1 MSEPSLLPRLLEP
14 DTVIDGR
21 YRIESLLEQG
31 SMGAVYA
38 ARHIQLDEPVALK
51 FLSQP
56 KAEQA
61 GFRARFLREAQVTA
75 KLRGR
80 NIVRTSD
87 FGVDDADRPFLVM
100 ELLEGDSLRE
110 KLAHTG
116 RLPIPLAVDY
126 AVQICQ
132 GLAEAHRR
140 GVVHR
145 DLKPANLFIIQDVD
159 GSELVKILDFGLSKL
174 RFLVD
179 EDITAEGTSMG
190 SPKYMAPELIGSA
203 ETADEKADIWSLG
216 AILYEML
223 AGAPPFRA
231 PSTARLIMQVASGK
245 GIVPLTQERPEVS
258 PALNDA
264 ILRCLTKDLAQRTE
278 SVGSLAAQLSA
289 AVPEAGLEQ
298 AAQQVVDIL
307 FKSERR
313 VRQSPARLG
322 EGSTGDAA
330 GNRLRSEVNENRS
343 DTSNGASNPGA
354 AVLTWVAS
362 LIALGVIAALAW
374 FAFGPTSSSSVGDGH
389 DAPIESPQP
398 SEVSTSTS
406 SAPTA
411 TASASADVQPGPTH
425 GRGPSS
431 SASAHP
437 GDQLTG
443 RPPSVRSSHPAGSD
457 PFESR
462 Y

>member
-14 DTVIDGR
+14 GAVIDGR

-31 SMGAVYA
+31 SMGSVYA
-38 ARHIQLDEPVALK
+38 GRHIQLDEPVAIK

-100 ELLEGDSLRE
+100 ELLEGVSLRE

-116 RLPIPLAVDY
+116 RLPIPVAVDY

-145 DLKPANLFIIQDVD
+145 DLKPANLFIIKDVD

-174 RFLVD
+174 RFQLD
-179 EDITAEGTSMG
+179 EDLTAQGTSMG

-223 AGAPPFRA
+223 AGDPPFRA
-231 PSTARLIMQVASGK
+231 QSTAKLIMQVASGK
-245 GIVPLTQERPEVS
+245 GIVPLTQERSEVS
-258 PALNDA
+258 PPLNDA
-264 ILRCLTKDLAQRTE
+264 ILQCLTKDLVQRTE
-278 SVGSLAAQLSA
+278 SVGTLAAQLAA
-289 AVPEAGLEQ
+289 AVPEAAVEQ
-298 AAQQVVDIL
+298 AAQQVIDIL

-322 EGSTGDAA
+322 EGSTGDAT
-330 GNRLRSEVNENRS
+330 GDRLRSEVNDKRGG
-343 DTSNGASNPGA
+343 TSNAASEPGST
-354 AVLTWVAS
+354 VLTWVTS
-362 LIALGVIAALAW
+362 LVVLGVIVALAW
-374 FAFGPTSSSSVGDGH
+374 FAFGPTSSSSVGVRH
-389 DAPIESPQP
+389 DASIESSQP
-398 SEVSTSTS
+398 SEVSTSTA

-411 TASASADVQPGPTH
+411 TASGSARVQPAPTH
-425 GRGPSS
+425 GRSPSS
-431 SASAHP
+431 PASALTENQP
-437 GDQLTG
+437 TG
-443 RPPSVRSSHPAGSD
+443 RPPSALSAHPAGYD
-457 PFESR
+457 PLDSR